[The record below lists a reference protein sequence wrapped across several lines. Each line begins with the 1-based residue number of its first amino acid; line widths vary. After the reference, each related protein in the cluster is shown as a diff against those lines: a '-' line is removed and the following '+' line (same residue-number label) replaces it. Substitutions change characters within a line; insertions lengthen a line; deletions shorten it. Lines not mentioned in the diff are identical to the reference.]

1 MKYLVTGHNGFI
13 GSNLLTKLSD
23 DVVKLERDFL
33 DDEDWKYKLNPLVK
47 SVDIIFHIG
56 AVSDTTLQDSTEM
69 LVYNY
74 IFSKELQ

>member
-33 DDEDWKYKLNPLVK
+33 DDEDWKYKLNP
-47 SVDIIFHIG
+47 
-56 AVSDTTLQDSTEM
+56 
-69 LVYNY
+69 
-74 IFSKELQ
+74 